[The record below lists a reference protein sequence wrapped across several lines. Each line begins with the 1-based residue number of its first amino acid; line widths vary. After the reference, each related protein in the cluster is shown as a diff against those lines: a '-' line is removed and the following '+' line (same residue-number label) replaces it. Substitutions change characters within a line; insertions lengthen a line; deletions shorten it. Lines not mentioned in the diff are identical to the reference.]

1 MSEITEGSYATFQC
15 PSVCGGA
22 ELALSP
28 ELKDVSL
35 DGPPDTLLEAR
46 GTTREAAG
54 EALVGR
60 HALGPHGRRGAR
72 GRGRWEVMAMVT
84 DFADCIGEALGP
96 GVPAWLRA
104 ARIAALLLLASAL
117 VAVPAHAGIIEDAV
131 KDGTQ
136 GMIDGIVRR
145 VNYMAQVTIPTS
157 FDSLLAGQGSAHVY
171 AKAAQMYG
179 SGVARSAAST
189 LLGLVMLVQLAKINQ
204 RTEAHATFPA
214 VREVAALLVA
224 CAIYTYLVGHAWDL
238 MSALFRDLS
247 GIWSSWGS
255 EPATRVSSMNITDS
269 NGLAVLLPMFLSCV
283 ICSVL
288 VDVAAVISMIVVWGR
303 GVQLY
308 FMATMSPIPLALLG
322 IDETRQM
329 GLGFLRNYAGLVL
342 GYAALSFVVKL
353 FPTLL
358 QMSIATSFVM
368 GGDGEMILSITAAC
382 ILEIIL
388 TVKCGSWA
396 RDVLGG

>member
-1 MSEITEGSYATFQC
+1 MVI
-15 PSVCGGA
+15 
-22 ELALSP
+22 
-28 ELKDVSL
+28 
-35 DGPPDTLLEAR
+35 
-46 GTTREAAG
+46 
-54 EALVGR
+54 
-60 HALGPHGRRGAR
+60 
-72 GRGRWEVMAMVT
+72 VT
-84 DFADCIGEALGP
+84 DALDWIGEVLDDEL
-96 GVPAWLRA
+96 PAWRRV
-104 ARIAALLLLASAL
+104 ARLGLLLIAASLL
-117 VAVPAHAGIIEDAV
+117 VAAPAHAGIIEDAV

-136 GMIDGIVRR
+136 GMIDGIVHR
-145 VNYMAQVTIPTS
+145 VNYMAQTTIPTS
-157 FDSLLAGQGSAHVY
+157 FDGLLAGQGSAHVY

-179 SGVARSAAST
+179 SGVARSVAST
-189 LLGLVMLVQLAKINQ
+189 LLGLVMLVQLVKISQ

-214 VREVAALLVA
+214 VREVATLLVA

-238 MSALFRDLS
+238 MSALFSDLS

-255 EPATRVSSMNITDS
+255 EPATLVTSMDITDK
-269 NGLAVLLPMFLSCV
+269 NGLAVLLPMLVSAL

-288 VDVAAVISMIVVWGR
+288 VDVAAIISMIVVWGR
-303 GVQLY
+303 GMQLY

-329 GLGFLRNYAGLVL
+329 GIGFLRNYAALVL

>member
-1 MSEITEGSYATFQC
+1 M
-15 PSVCGGA
+15 
-22 ELALSP
+22 
-28 ELKDVSL
+28 DVVTNIVNWFS
-35 DGPPDTLLEAR
+35 
-46 GTTREAAG
+46 
-54 EALVGR
+54 EALDR
-60 HALGPHGRRGAR
+60 
-72 GRGRWEVMAMVT
+72 E
-84 DFADCIGEALGP
+84 I
-96 GVPAWLRA
+96 PAWGRALRVTV
-104 ARIAALLLLASAL
+104 LLLLASTL

-145 VNYMAQVTIPTS
+145 VNYMAQATIPTS
-157 FDSLLAGQGSAHVY
+157 FEGLLAGQGSAHVY

-179 SGVARSAAST
+179 SGVARSIAST
-189 LLGLVMLVQLAKINQ
+189 LLALVMLVQLVKISQ

-214 VREVAALLVA
+214 VREVCALLVA

-238 MSALFRDLS
+238 MNALFTDLS
-247 GIWSSWGS
+247 SIWSSWGS
-255 EPATRVSSMNITDS
+255 EPATHVSSMNIDDK
-269 NGLAVLLPMFLSCV
+269 NGLAVLLPMLVSAL
-283 ICSVL
+283 ICSIL
-288 VDVAAVISMIVVWGR
+288 VDVATIISMVVVWGR
-303 GVQLY
+303 GMQLY

-329 GLGFLRNYAGLVL
+329 GVGFLRNYAALVL

-388 TVKCGSWA
+388 TVKCGGWA

>member
-1 MSEITEGSYATFQC
+1 MSAI
-15 PSVCGGA
+15 
-22 ELALSP
+22 
-28 ELKDVSL
+28 
-35 DGPPDTLLEAR
+35 
-46 GTTREAAG
+46 GTAVLNRFG
-54 EALVGR
+54 EALDAEVP
-60 HALGPHGRRGAR
+60 LWRRS
-72 GRGRWEVMAMVT
+72 
-84 DFADCIGEALGP
+84 
-96 GVPAWLRA
+96 LRVL
-104 ARIAALLLLASAL
+104 ALLLAASL
-117 VAVPAHAGIIEDAV
+117 LLTTPAHAGIIEDAV

-157 FDSLLAGQGSAHVY
+157 FDGLLAGQGSAHVY
-171 AKAAQMYG
+171 ATAAQMYG
-179 SGVARSAAST
+179 SGVARSVAST
-189 LLGLVMLVQLAKINQ
+189 LLGLVMLVQLVKISQ

-214 VREVAALLVA
+214 VREVSTLLVA

-238 MSALFRDLS
+238 MSAIFSDLS

-255 EPATRVSSMNITDS
+255 DPATHVSSMNITDR
-269 NGLAVLLPMFLSCV
+269 NGLAVLLPMLVSTL

-288 VDVAAVISMIVVWGR
+288 VDVATIISMVVVWGR
-303 GVQLY
+303 GMQLY
-308 FMATMSPIPLALLG
+308 FMATMSPLPLALLG

-329 GLGFLRNYAGLVL
+329 GIGFLRNYASLVL

-358 QMSIATSFVM
+358 QMAIATSFVM

-396 RDVLGG
+396 RDVLEG

>member
-1 MSEITEGSYATFQC
+1 
-15 PSVCGGA
+15 
-22 ELALSP
+22 
-28 ELKDVSL
+28 
-35 DGPPDTLLEAR
+35 
-46 GTTREAAG
+46 
-54 EALVGR
+54 
-60 HALGPHGRRGAR
+60 
-72 GRGRWEVMAMVT
+72 
-84 DFADCIGEALGP
+84 
-96 GVPAWLRA
+96 
-104 ARIAALLLLASAL
+104 
-117 VAVPAHAGIIEDAV
+117 
-131 KDGTQ
+131 
-136 GMIDGIVRR
+136 
-145 VNYMAQVTIPTS
+145 
-157 FDSLLAGQGSAHVY
+157 
-171 AKAAQMYG
+171 MYG
-179 SGVARSAAST
+179 SGAARSVAST
-189 LLGLVMLVQLAKINQ
+189 LLGLVMLVQLAKITQ

-255 EPATRVSSMNITDS
+255 EPATRVSSMNTTDS

-303 GVQLY
+303 GMQLY

-329 GLGFLRNYAGLVL
+329 GLGFLRSYAGLVL

-368 GGDGEMILSITAAC
+368 GGDGEMILSITATC

-388 TVKCGSWA
+388 TVKCGGWA